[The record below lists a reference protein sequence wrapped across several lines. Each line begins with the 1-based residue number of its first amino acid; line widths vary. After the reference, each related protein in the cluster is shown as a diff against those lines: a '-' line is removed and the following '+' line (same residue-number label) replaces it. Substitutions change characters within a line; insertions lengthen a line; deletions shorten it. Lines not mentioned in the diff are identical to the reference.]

1 MSLSEPSSQQAVLSA
16 SRPLSEPSS
25 QRAVLTHGDL
35 GFCLRQRNVGFAHCG
50 SLRALRAMQALVYK
64 LFPFHLLLD
73 KDSNVLQA
81 QTPAAA
87 TGFTQHA

>member
-1 MSLSEPSSQQAVLSA
+1 
-16 SRPLSEPSS
+16 
-25 QRAVLTHGDL
+25 
-35 GFCLRQRNVGFAHCG
+35 
-50 SLRALRAMQALVYK
+50 MQALVYK